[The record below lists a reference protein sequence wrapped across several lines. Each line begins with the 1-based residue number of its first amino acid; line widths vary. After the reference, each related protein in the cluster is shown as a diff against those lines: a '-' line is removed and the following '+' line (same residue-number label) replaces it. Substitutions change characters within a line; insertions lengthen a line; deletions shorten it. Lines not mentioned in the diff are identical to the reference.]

1 MEHLST
7 ETLARLIDEVPT
19 AVEAEHL
26 AGCGPCASE
35 LTALRDQTE
44 ALSGLPEI
52 MPPQGDW
59 QVLEAQLRSEG
70 LVQSPGLFQ
79 TLGLAQTPQW
89 MRAAA
94 AVLLFLGGAGTGAA
108 FTSGPD
114 VARAATVEEAASAV
128 RMAEEGY
135 VTALDQ
141 YRSLLAAGGGGE
153 FVADPIGR
161 YAALEHLVSVS
172 QAAVRQVPADP
183 FLNGILTSA
192 LAERDAMAR
201 LVSTTGGSPLRTASR
216 GNWF

>member
-7 ETLARLIDEVPT
+7 ETLARLVDEEP
-19 AVEAEHL
+19 AAAEAEHL
-26 AGCGPCASE
+26 AACEGCSRE
-35 LTALRDQTE
+35 LSALREQTQ
-44 ALSGLPEI
+44 ALGGLPEI

-59 QVLEAQLRSEG
+59 RVLEAQLRSEG

-79 TLGLAQTPQW
+79 TLGLAQTPRW

-94 AVLLFLGGAGTGAA
+94 AVLVFLGGAGTGAA
-108 FTSGPD
+108 LTSEPQI
-114 VARAATVEEAASAV
+114 AQAATVEEAASVV
-128 RMAEEGY
+128 RRAEEGY
-135 VTALDQ
+135 VTALDR
-141 YRSLLAAGGGGE
+141 YRYLLAAGGGE
-153 FVADPIGR
+153 TLVVDPIGR

-201 LVSTTGGSPLRTASR
+201 LVSSNGGNPLVSVSR
-216 GNWF
+216 GDWF